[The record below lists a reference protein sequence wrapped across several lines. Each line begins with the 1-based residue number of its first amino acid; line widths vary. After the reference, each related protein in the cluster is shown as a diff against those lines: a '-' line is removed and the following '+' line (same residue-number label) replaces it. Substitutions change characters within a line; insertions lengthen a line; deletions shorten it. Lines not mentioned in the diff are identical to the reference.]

1 MRVVGCE
8 DETQPEYER
17 KKSEVSHGL
26 THPHVPPTSKA
37 MASSSTLP
45 GRPVPTSVSTP
56 SLLPGFTRERA
67 ALEKTLSV
75 RGENALSSA
84 QTVSAIRSALDRTG
98 AAFAR
103 TTEDPALQKAGLWLI
118 EVIKSGAGV
127 LDRAV
132 TADIAYVET
141 GTPSAGVSG
150 ILGKP
155 TLFYGA
161 AGLLAVVGLIQ
172 GTGLVIL
179 SAAVL
184 AGLHTLEPKRWKKLM
199 ALLPRTKPPAALED
213 HRGRQFTAEARL
225 TVDAAG
231 LIGQIEDALKTA
243 DHILSR
249 LAEPPTETHWADT
262 PRLAAMLQNL
272 LEAGGAGD
280 SDFALELIEKEL
292 PSLLRSSGIS
302 VISYS
307 KKTSNYFD
315 ELPGIGDGPKVE
327 MAAPA
332 LLREDGSLLRRGTI
346 WVRS

>member
-1 MRVVGCE
+1 M
-8 DETQPEYER
+8 
-17 KKSEVSHGL
+17 VSS
-26 THPHVPPTSKA
+26 P
-37 MASSSTLP
+37 TLP
-45 GRPVPTSVSTP
+45 GRPARTDVTEP
-56 SLLPGFTRERA
+56 SLLTGFVRERA
-67 ALEKTLSV
+67 ALEKALSV
-75 RGENALSSA
+75 RGEGALSSA

-132 TADIAYVET
+132 TADVIYVET
-141 GTPSAGVSG
+141 GTPSAGVPG
-150 ILGKP
+150 LLGKP

-161 AGLLAVVGLIQ
+161 AGLLAVVGLVQ
-172 GTGLVIL
+172 GAGLVVL
-179 SAAVL
+179 SAAIL

-199 ALLPRTKPPAALED
+199 AVLPRTKQPAALED
-213 HRGRQFTAEARL
+213 QSGRQYTAEARL
-225 TVDAAG
+225 TLDAAG

-243 DHILSR
+243 DHIILR
-249 LAEPPTETHWADT
+249 LAEPQAQTHWADT

-280 SDFALELIEKEL
+280 PDFAMDLIRKEL
-292 PSLLRSSGIS
+292 PSLLQSGGVSI
-302 VISYS
+302 VDYS
-307 KKTSNYFD
+307 KKTQDYFD
-315 ELPGIGDGPKVE
+315 ELPGIGEGAKIE

-332 LLREDGSLLRRGTI
+332 LIREDGSVLRRGTI

>member
-1 MRVVGCE
+1 MVSQTKLSARPAQTDLVAPSL
-8 DETQPEYER
+8 TPAFSKER
-17 KKSEVSHGL
+17 KAL
-26 THPHVPPTSKA
+26 QKA
-37 MASSSTLP
+37 
-45 GRPVPTSVSTP
+45 
-56 SLLPGFTRERA
+56 
-67 ALEKTLSV
+67 LSAT
-75 RGENALSSA
+75 GDNALSSA
-84 QTVSAIRSALDRTG
+84 QTVSAIRGALDRTG

-103 TTEDPALQKAGLWLI
+103 TTDDPALQKAGLWLI

-132 TADIAYVET
+132 AADITYVET
-141 GTPSAGVSG
+141 GTPSTGVSG
-150 ILGKP
+150 LLGKP

-161 AGLLAVVGLIQ
+161 AGLLALVGVVQ
-172 GTGLVIL
+172 GAGLVIV

-199 ALLPRTKPPAALED
+199 GLLPRAKPPAALED
-213 HRGRQFTAEARL
+213 QSGRQFKAEARL
-225 TVDAAG
+225 SLDAAG

-249 LAEPPTETHWADT
+249 LAEPQVQTHWADT

-292 PSLLRSSGIS
+292 PSLLSSGGIS
-302 VISYS
+302 VVTYS
-307 KKTSNYFD
+307 KKTSEFFD
-315 ELPGIGDGPKVE
+315 ELPGLGEGQKFE

-332 LLREDGSLLRRGTI
+332 LLREDGSVLRRGTV